1 MANVSFGIKGASF
14 GKGDV
19 VDFKKIDKVKVLS
32 HLWVYARRHML
43 RICLILVFVVVS
55 NILALLCPVVT
66 GKAIAAM
73 DGGPGKVDFQLLA
86 ANAGLLG
93 VLYLSSALFTWLQN
107 IFMIRMT
114 QQVIYD
120 IRVDVFNHIESLP
133 MSFFD
138 SSYKGD
144 IISRISYDIDNISS
158 CFSTDIVHLL
168 TGVITV
174 TGSLAMMLMI
184 NPTLTLVFCIIVPV
198 TFVFA
203 RKITKYTRKLFRLQQ
218 YKYGELNAYVEEA
231 LTGQKTLKAYCHESA
246 SVDGFHKVNGE
257 LNDAGYKA
265 QFFSSIVMPV
275 MNFLNNLSFLMVS
288 SFGALLMLRGKL
300 DISNLSSFILYSKK
314 FSGPINETANIIN
327 VIQSAFSAS
336 ERVFSILEVQ
346 PEAREEET
354 KHLDHVKGAVEFKDI
369 FFSYLPDKEIIT
381 HFSLNVPKGSH
392 IAIVGHTGAGKT
404 TIANLLMKFYN
415 YQKGEICIDRK
426 DIQNV
431 DRQDVRS
438 QYGMVLQDTWLFHG
452 TVMENL
458 RYGRFEATDEE
469 VIEAAKAADAHDFII
484 NLPQGYNTVISEDAT
499 SMSQGQKQLLTI
511 ARALIAN
518 PPMLILDEATSSV
531 DTITEN
537 KIQKAMDLL
546 MEGRTSFVIAHRLS
560 TIRNADIIIVMESG
574 KIVEQGNHNELLQ
587 KQGAYYTLYNS
598 QFADV

>member
-1 MANVSFGIKGASF
+1 MANAFGIKGASF

-19 VDFKKIDKVKVLS
+19 VDFKRIDKVKVLS

-43 RICLILVFVVVS
+43 RICLILFFVVIS
-55 NILALLCPVVT
+55 NILALLSPVVT

-73 DGGPGKVDFQLLA
+73 EGGPGKVDFSLLA
-86 ANAGLLG
+86 VNAGLLG

-120 IRVDVFNHIESLP
+120 IRVDVFSHIESLP

-138 SSYKGD
+138 GVYKGD

-158 CFSTDIVHLL
+158 CFSTDLVHLL

-174 TGSLAMMLMI
+174 TGSLLMMIMI

-198 TFVFA
+198 SFLFA

-218 YKYGELNAYVEEA
+218 YKYGELNAYVEVA
-231 LTGQKTLKAYCHESA
+231 LTGQKTLKAYCHEQA
-246 SVDGFHKVNGE
+246 SVEGFHKVNGE
-257 LNDAGYKA
+257 LNDSGYKA

-275 MNFLNNLSFLMVS
+275 MNFLSNLGFLLVS
-288 SFGALLMLRGKL
+288 SFGAFLMLRGRL

-336 ERVFSILEVQ
+336 ERVFSILEVT

-354 KHLDHVKGAVEFKDI
+354 RHLEEAKGEVDIHDI
-369 FFSYLPDKEIIT
+369 FFSYLPDKELIT
-381 HFSLNVPKGSH
+381 HFSLKAPKGSH

-415 YQKGEICIDRK
+415 YQKGEIRIDRK
-426 DIQNV
+426 DIQNIE
-431 DRQDVRS
+431 RQDVRS
-438 QYGMVLQDTWLFHG
+438 QYGMVLQDTWLFQG

-469 VIEAAKAADAHDFII
+469 VIAAAKAADAHDFIMK
-484 NLPQGYNTVISEDAT
+484 LPQGYDTVISEDVT

-511 ARALIAN
+511 ARALIAD

-560 TIRNADIIIVMESG
+560 TIRNADIIIVMEEG
-574 KIVEQGNHNELLQ
+574 KIVEQGRHEELLE
-587 KQGAYYTLYNS
+587 KKGAYYTLYNS

>member
-1 MANVSFGIKGASF
+1 MANAFGIKGASF

-19 VDFKKIDKVKVLS
+19 VDFKRIDKVKVLS

-43 RICLILVFVVVS
+43 RICLILFFVVIS
-55 NILALLCPVVT
+55 NILALLSPVVT

-73 DGGPGKVDFQLLA
+73 EGGPGKVDFSLLA
-86 ANAGLLG
+86 VNAGLLG

-120 IRVDVFNHIESLP
+120 IRVDVFSHIESLP

-138 SSYKGD
+138 GVYKGD

-158 CFSTDIVHLL
+158 CFSTDLVHLL

-174 TGSLAMMLMI
+174 TGSLLMMIMI

-198 TFVFA
+198 SFLFA
-203 RKITKYTRKLFRLQQ
+203 RKITKYTRTLFRLQQ

-231 LTGQKTLKAYCHESA
+231 LTGQKTLKAYCHEQA
-246 SVDGFHKVNGE
+246 SVEGFHKVNGE
-257 LNDAGYKA
+257 LNDSGYKA

-275 MNFLNNLSFLMVS
+275 MNFLSNLGFLLVS
-288 SFGALLMLRGKL
+288 SFGAYLMLRGRL

-336 ERVFSILEVQ
+336 ERVFSILEVT

-354 KHLDHVKGAVEFKDI
+354 RHLEEAKGEVDIHDI
-369 FFSYLPDKEIIT
+369 FFSYLPDKELIT
-381 HFSLNVPKGSH
+381 HFSLKAPKGSH

-415 YQKGEICIDRK
+415 YQKGEIRIDRK
-426 DIQNV
+426 DIQNIE
-431 DRQDVRS
+431 RQDVRS
-438 QYGMVLQDTWLFHG
+438 QYGMVLQDTWLFQG

-469 VIEAAKAADAHDFII
+469 VIAAAKAADAHDFIMK
-484 NLPQGYNTVISEDAT
+484 LPQGYDTVISEDVT

-511 ARALIAN
+511 ARALIAD

-560 TIRNADIIIVMESG
+560 TIRNADIIIVMEEG
-574 KIVEQGNHNELLQ
+574 KIVEQGRHEELLE
-587 KQGAYYTLYNS
+587 KKGAYYTLYNS

>member
-1 MANVSFGIKGASF
+1 
-14 GKGDV
+14 
-19 VDFKKIDKVKVLS
+19 
-32 HLWVYARRHML
+32 
-43 RICLILVFVVVS
+43 
-55 NILALLCPVVT
+55 
-66 GKAIAAM
+66 
-73 DGGPGKVDFQLLA
+73 
-86 ANAGLLG
+86 
-93 VLYLSSALFTWLQN
+93 
-107 IFMIRMT
+107 
-114 QQVIYD
+114 
-120 IRVDVFNHIESLP
+120 
-133 MSFFD
+133 
-138 SSYKGD
+138 
-144 IISRISYDIDNISS
+144 
-158 CFSTDIVHLL
+158 
-168 TGVITV
+168 
-174 TGSLAMMLMI
+174 
-184 NPTLTLVFCIIVPV
+184 
-198 TFVFA
+198 
-203 RKITKYTRKLFRLQQ
+203 
-218 YKYGELNAYVEEA
+218 
-231 LTGQKTLKAYCHESA
+231 
-246 SVDGFHKVNGE
+246 
-257 LNDAGYKA
+257 
-265 QFFSSIVMPV
+265 
-275 MNFLNNLSFLMVS
+275 
-288 SFGALLMLRGKL
+288 
-300 DISNLSSFILYSKK
+300 
-314 FSGPINETANIIN
+314 
-327 VIQSAFSAS
+327 
-336 ERVFSILEVQ
+336 
-346 PEAREEET
+346 
-354 KHLDHVKGAVEFKDI
+354 
-369 FFSYLPDKEIIT
+369 
-381 HFSLNVPKGSH
+381 
-392 IAIVGHTGAGKT
+392 
-404 TIANLLMKFYN
+404 MKFYN

>member
-1 MANVSFGIKGASF
+1 MANAFGIKGASF

-19 VDFKKIDKVKVLS
+19 VDFKRIDKVKVLS

-43 RICLILVFVVVS
+43 RICLILFFVVIS
-55 NILALLCPVVT
+55 NILALLSPVVT

-73 DGGPGKVDFQLLA
+73 EGGPGKVDFSLLA
-86 ANAGLLG
+86 VNAGLLG

-120 IRVDVFNHIESLP
+120 IRVDVFSHIESLP

-138 SSYKGD
+138 GVYKGD

-158 CFSTDIVHLL
+158 CFSTDLVHLL

-174 TGSLAMMLMI
+174 TGSLLMMIMI

-198 TFVFA
+198 SFLFA

-231 LTGQKTLKAYCHESA
+231 LTGQKTLKAYCHEQA
-246 SVDGFHKVNGE
+246 SVEGFHKVNGE
-257 LNDAGYKA
+257 LNDSGYKA

-275 MNFLNNLSFLMVS
+275 MNFLSNLGFLLVS
-288 SFGALLMLRGKL
+288 SFGAFLMLRGRL

-336 ERVFSILEVQ
+336 ERVFSILEVT

-354 KHLDHVKGAVEFKDI
+354 RHLEEAKGEVDIHDI
-369 FFSYLPDKEIIT
+369 FFSYLPDKELIT
-381 HFSLNVPKGSH
+381 HFSLKAPKGSH

-415 YQKGEICIDRK
+415 YQKGEIRIDRK
-426 DIQNV
+426 DIQNIE
-431 DRQDVRS
+431 RQDVRS
-438 QYGMVLQDTWLFHG
+438 QYGMVLQDTWLFQG

-469 VIEAAKAADAHDFII
+469 VIAAAKAADAHDFIMK
-484 NLPQGYNTVISEDAT
+484 LPQGYDTVISEDIT

-511 ARALIAN
+511 ARALIAD

-560 TIRNADIIIVMESG
+560 TIRNADIIIVMEEG
-574 KIVEQGNHNELLQ
+574 KIVEQGRHEELLE
-587 KQGAYYTLYNS
+587 KKGAYYTLYNS

>member
-1 MANVSFGIKGASF
+1 MANAFGIKGASF

-19 VDFKKIDKVKVLS
+19 VDFKRIDKVKVLS

-43 RICLILVFVVVS
+43 RICLILFFVVIS
-55 NILALLCPVVT
+55 NILALLSPVVT

-73 DGGPGKVDFQLLA
+73 EGGPGKVDFSLLA
-86 ANAGLLG
+86 VNAGLLG

-120 IRVDVFNHIESLP
+120 IRVDVFSHIESLP

-138 SSYKGD
+138 GVYKGD

-158 CFSTDIVHLL
+158 CFSTDLVHLL

-174 TGSLAMMLMI
+174 TGSLLMMIMI

-198 TFVFA
+198 SFLFA

-231 LTGQKTLKAYCHESA
+231 LTGQKTLKAYCHEQA
-246 SVDGFHKVNGE
+246 SVEGFHKVNGE
-257 LNDAGYKA
+257 LNDSGYKA

-275 MNFLNNLSFLMVS
+275 MNFLSNLGFLLVS
-288 SFGALLMLRGKL
+288 SFGAFLMLRGRL

-336 ERVFSILEVQ
+336 ERVFSILEVT

-354 KHLDHVKGAVEFKDI
+354 RHLEEAKGEVDIHDI
-369 FFSYLPDKEIIT
+369 FFSYLPDKELIT
-381 HFSLNVPKGSH
+381 HFSLKAPKGSH

-415 YQKGEICIDRK
+415 YQKGEIRIDRK
-426 DIQNV
+426 DIQNIE
-431 DRQDVRS
+431 RQDVRS
-438 QYGMVLQDTWLFHG
+438 QYGMVLQDTWLFQG

-469 VIEAAKAADAHDFII
+469 VIAAAKAADAHDFIMK
-484 NLPQGYNTVISEDAT
+484 LPQGYDTVISEDVT

-511 ARALIAN
+511 ARALIAD

-560 TIRNADIIIVMESG
+560 TIRNADIIIVMEEG
-574 KIVEQGNHNELLQ
+574 KIVEQGRHEELLE
-587 KQGAYYTLYNS
+587 KKGAYYTLYNS

>member
-1 MANVSFGIKGASF
+1 MANAFGIKGASF

-19 VDFKKIDKVKVLS
+19 VDFKRIDKVKVLS

-43 RICLILVFVVVS
+43 RICLILFFVVIS
-55 NILALLCPVVT
+55 NILALLSPVVT

-73 DGGPGKVDFQLLA
+73 EGGPGKVDFSLLA
-86 ANAGLLG
+86 VNAGLLG

-120 IRVDVFNHIESLP
+120 IRVDVFSHIESLP

-138 SSYKGD
+138 GVYKGD

-158 CFSTDIVHLL
+158 CFSTDLVHLL

-174 TGSLAMMLMI
+174 TGSLLMMIMI

-198 TFVFA
+198 SFLFA

-231 LTGQKTLKAYCHESA
+231 LTGQKTLKAYCHEQA
-246 SVDGFHKVNGE
+246 SVEGFHKVNGE
-257 LNDAGYKA
+257 LNDSGYKA

-275 MNFLNNLSFLMVS
+275 MNFLSNLGFLLVS
-288 SFGALLMLRGKL
+288 SFGAFLMLRGRL

-336 ERVFSILEVQ
+336 ERVFSILEVT

-354 KHLDHVKGAVEFKDI
+354 RHLEEAKGEVDIHDI
-369 FFSYLPDKEIIT
+369 FFSYLPDKELIT
-381 HFSLNVPKGSH
+381 HFSLKAPKGSH

-415 YQKGEICIDRK
+415 YQKGEIRIDRK
-426 DIQNV
+426 DIQNIE
-431 DRQDVRS
+431 RQDVRS
-438 QYGMVLQDTWLFHG
+438 QYGMVLQDTWLFQG

-469 VIEAAKAADAHDFII
+469 VIAAAKAADAHDFIMK
-484 NLPQGYNTVISEDAT
+484 LPQGYDTVISEDVT

-511 ARALIAN
+511 ARALIAD

-560 TIRNADIIIVMESG
+560 TIRNADIIIVMEEG
-574 KIVEQGNHNELLQ
+574 KIVEQGRLE
-587 KQGAYYTLYNS
+587 KKGAYYTLYNS